1 MNGPL
6 ALSQLQS
13 RAIEYIQEQHEQA
26 PAILGPNSP
35 AAQIVNQ
42 VLKQL
47 IAAKPAHKQA
57 LNAKGAVAE
66 WKRSWTQAFALHG
79 IRTLEQIE
87 LGIKRA
93 QLDPSPFMPSIGQF
107 IQWCNPEEQTDVD
120 LLEAFMRMIERK
132 KPLTDVEH
140 ATRLKCAY
148 QCRNQLPQDKALALF
163 CAHMKAFSAKQARG
177 EFIPSRNTKLLECK
191 GELRKF
197 NQEFETQ
204 ISKRIARTSIEIR
217 MLNLQ
222 LITKRREA
230 FKQRKAQ
237 SSTRTGGAI
246 IQIITAFKR
255 RKANSRLRAVMN
267 HG

>member
-57 LNAKGAVAE
+57 LSARGAVAE

-107 IQWCNPEEQTDVD
+107 IQWCNPSELSEVDV
-120 LLEAFMRMIERK
+120 LEAFTRMIERK

-140 ATRLKCAY
+140 AVRLKCAY
-148 QCRNQLPQDKALALF
+148 QCRNQLSQDKALALF
-163 CAHMKAFSAKQARG
+163 TSHMKAFSAKQARG
-177 EFIPSRNTKLLECK
+177 EFIPSRNTKLLERK
-191 GELRKF
+191 GQPRQF
-197 NQEFETQ
+197 NQDFEAQ
-204 ISKRIARTSIEIR
+204 IGKRVARTSIEIR
-217 MLNLQ
+217 VLKVQ
-222 LITKRREA
+222 LKAKRRAA
-230 FKQRKAQ
+230 FEQ
-237 SSTRTGGAI
+237 
-246 IQIITAFKR
+246 

>member
-1 MNGPL
+1 MSGPL

-13 RAIEYIQEQHEQA
+13 SAIEYIKTAQDQA

-57 LNAKGAVAE
+57 LNAKGAVAD

-87 LGIKRA
+87 LGIKHA

-107 IQWCNPEEQTDVD
+107 IQWCNPVELTEVEM
-120 LLEAFMRMIERK
+120 LEAFTRMIERK
-132 KPLTDVEH
+132 KPLTDVEY
-140 ATRLKCAY
+140 ATRLKCGFE
-148 QCRNQLPQDKALALF
+148 CRGRLPQDKALALF
-163 CAHMKAFSAKQARG
+163 CAHMKAITAKQLRG

-191 GELRKF
+191 GEPRKF
-197 NQEFETQ
+197 NQNFEQQITQ
-204 ISKRIARTSIEIR
+204 RVPRTAPEIR
-217 MLNLQ
+217 MLKIQ
-222 LITKRREA
+222 LKAKRRAA
-230 FKQRKAQ
+230 FEQ
-237 SSTRTGGAI
+237 
-246 IQIITAFKR
+246 
-255 RKANSRLRAVMN
+255 RKANSRLRQVIN